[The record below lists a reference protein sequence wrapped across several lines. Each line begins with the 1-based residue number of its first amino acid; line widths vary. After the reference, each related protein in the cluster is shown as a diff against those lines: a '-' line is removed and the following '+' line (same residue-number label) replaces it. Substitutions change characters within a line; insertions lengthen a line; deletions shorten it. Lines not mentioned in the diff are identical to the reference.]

1 MSKKNNIADFEKNLN
16 ALEGLVKKLEA
27 GELSLDDSLKQFE
40 KGIKIARECQ
50 ESLANAEQRI
60 QILTESTDGQ
70 SLEDFESE
78 D

>member
-16 ALEGLVKKLEA
+16 ELEGLVKKLEA

-50 ESLANAEQRI
+50 ESLSNAEQRI
-60 QILTESTDGQ
+60 QILTENTDGET
-70 SLEDFESE
+70 LEDFNNH
-78 D
+78 

>member
-60 QILTESTDGQ
+60 QILTESTEGQ
-70 SLEDFESE
+70 SLKDFESE